1 MITINTFYRKNT
13 ILRYIIIKFLK
24 ISDKVKIMI
33 AKEEEDTMHK
43 EEIKIR
49 MIIDFSLERMDAGR

>member
-13 ILRYIIIKFLK
+13 ILRHIIIKFLK

-49 MIIDFSLERMDAGR
+49 MIIDFSLERMEAGR